1 MRRVMALYIPLPCE
15 GAAVAYLGFASA
27 HDDNQQGEQ
36 PIAQE

>member
-1 MRRVMALYIPLPCE
+1 MAPHTPHPCK
-15 GAAVAYLGFASA
+15 GVARSYLGFASA